1 MLSGSGCCWPVSL
14 PLAGDGPFHSWLALL
29 WYLLSPLFC
38 ERAQQCLRLGLI
50 VGKFSLYISFLSL
63 SLSLSLSLFLAIPQF
78 GLLSQVSSLRSPSG
92 HSDLVLT
99 LSNAAYTSLFCPSL
113 LVADVSVWATS
124 PLGVAFRHV
133 ICGVYLF
140 IFLPGYVAL

>member
-1 MLSGSGCCWPVSL
+1 MG
-14 PLAGDGPFHSWLALL
+14 GDGPVCSPLAFFG
-29 WYLLSPLFC
+29 YLLNPLFC
-38 ERAQQCLRLGLI
+38 EQARWRLRLELFA
-50 VGKFSLYISFLSL
+50 GKFSLYISFLSL
-63 SLSLSLSLFLAIPQF
+63 SLSLSLSLFLSIPQF

-99 LSNAAYTSLFCPSL
+99 LSNAAYTFLFCPSL